1 MTADD
6 QEFRFVARGDVFE
19 TNDKILRIGSGKT
32 LIRVYIL
39 WNAILAILFV
49 IFSLYTQSSI
59 SIIFTLPF
67 FGACFVFVFALRMKS
82 KMIFGILATYTM
94 ISLGNT
100 LFRMFVGLNDGD
112 WFERCFGESIDTF
125 HSVITI
131 LHSIFQV
138 FISFILVRMSFW
150 EMDAS
155 CCCCHCC
162 IICCCCCPC
171 FEKVNDDEW
180 NERSEKISSLTE

>member
-1 MTADD
+1 MTVDD
-6 QEFRFVARGDVFE
+6 QEFRFVAGGDVFE

-49 IFSLYTQSSI
+49 ILSLYTQSSI

-67 FGACFVFVFALRMKS
+67 FGACFVFIFALRMKS

-112 WFERCFGESIDTF
+112 WFERCFGKWMRVAAA
-125 HSVITI
+125 VIVV
-131 LHSIFQV
+131 SYV
-138 FISFILVRMSFW
+138 AAVVRVS
-150 EMDAS
+150 
-155 CCCCHCC
+155 
-162 IICCCCCPC
+162 
-171 FEKVNDDEW
+171 K
-180 NERSEKISSLTE
+180 R

>member
-1 MTADD
+1 MIRNSDLSPEEMSSK
-6 QEFRFVARGDVFE
+6 QMIKYF
-19 TNDKILRIGSGKT
+19 GSD
-32 LIRVYIL
+32 LE
-39 WNAILAILFV
+39 N
-49 IFSLYTQSSI
+49 TQSSI